1 MRDKKYL
8 SAVLLGAALLLV
20 MTVVRITMAGPADEL
35 LPENSSYVSGSTTG
49 SNGTNGSSAAKSAG
63 SGGSASKNSQ
73 TAGNG
78 SKQGGRSLVNPS
90 GEKLETRFSVPSGY
104 VRVPAEA
111 GSLGAFLRSYPMKP
125 DGSPVLLYDGRDRG
139 TEDHAAV
146 FAMHLEPVDEQQ
158 CADSV
163 MRIFAEYFRATGQ
176 EDRIKFHFVSGFLC
190 DWNTW
195 KQGYRVSVSGN
206 DVSWVKKTGPDCS
219 DECFERYLTMV
230 FAYASTLSMGEES
243 VPIALSELQIGDVFL
258 RSGAPGH
265 VTMVV
270 DMCEK
275 DGKKAFLLAQGYMPA
290 QEFHVLKNL
299 RHPSDPWYYEDEVVY
314 PFETPG
320 QTFAEGTL
328 RRMEY

>member
-1 MRDKKYL
+1 
-8 SAVLLGAALLLV
+8 
-20 MTVVRITMAGPADEL
+20 
-35 LPENSSYVSGSTTG
+35 
-49 SNGTNGSSAAKSAG
+49 
-63 SGGSASKNSQ
+63 
-73 TAGNG
+73 
-78 SKQGGRSLVNPS
+78 
-90 GEKLETRFSVPSGY
+90 
-104 VRVPAEA
+104 
-111 GSLGAFLRSYPMKP
+111 MKP
-125 DGSPVLLYDGRDRG
+125 DGSPVLLYDGRERG

-206 DVSWVKKTGPDCS
+206 DVSWVKKTGPDSS

>member
-1 MRDKKYL
+1 MRNKKYM
-8 SAVLLGAALLLV
+8 SAVILGAVLLLV
-20 MTVVRITMAGPADEL
+20 MTIVRISMAGPADEIV
-35 LPENSSYVSGSTTG
+35 SDGGTYVSG
-49 SNGTNGSSAAKSAG
+49 NAG
-63 SGGSASKNSQ
+63 SGSGSS
-73 TAGNG
+73 G
-78 SKQGGRSLVNPS
+78 SSSSGSRSSARTGTKSLVNAS
-90 GEKLETRFSVPSGY
+90 GETLESRISVPAGY
-104 VRVPAEA
+104 TRVPAEA
-111 GSLGAFLRSYPMKP
+111 GSLGAFLRAYPMKP
-125 DGSPVLLYDGRDRG
+125 DGSPVLLYDGRERG
-139 TEDHAAV
+139 TNDHAAV
-146 FAMHLEPVDEQQ
+146 FAMHLEPLDEQQ

-195 KQGYRVSVSGN
+195 KQGYRVSVSG
-206 DVSWVKKTGPDCS
+206 DSASWVKKTGPDAS
-219 DECFERYLTMV
+219 DESFERYLTMV
-230 FAYASTLSMGEES
+230 FAYASTLSMGDEA
-243 VPIALSELQIGDVFL
+243 VPITLPELQIGDVFL

-275 DGKKAFLLAQGYMPA
+275 GGKKAFLLAQGYMPA

-299 RHPSDPWYYEDEVVY
+299 RHPEDPWYYEDEVVY

-328 RRMEY
+328 KRMQY

>member
-1 MRDKKYL
+1 MIVLRMRGCEMRDKKYL

-35 LPENSSYVSGSTTG
+35 LPENSSYVSGS
-49 SNGTNGSSAAKSAG
+49 SA
-63 SGGSASKNSQ
+63 
-73 TAGNG
+73 AGNG
-78 SKQGGRSLVNPS
+78 SKTGGRSLVNPS
-90 GEKLETRFSVPSGY
+90 GETLETRFSVPSGY

-111 GSLGAFLRSYPMKP
+111 GSLGAFLRNYPMKP
-125 DGSPVLLYDGRDRG
+125 DGSPVLLYDGRERG

-206 DVSWVKKTGPDCS
+206 NVSWVKKTGPDSS